1 MKVIDFKFPNCPICD
16 SSNTVDGFPRPDF
29 LCEHD
34 AVFLDNGYIALIEL
48 IDVGPN
54 GDADTGITNRT
65 GRILYLERAFVL
77 ESTNIPL
84 EERQPY
90 VPMDSNVF
98 NMFAGSPKTSNES
111 LH

>member
-34 AVFLDNGYIALIEL
+34 AMLLDNGYISLIEL

-65 GRILYLERAFVL
+65 GRRLYLERDFID
-77 ESTNIPL
+77 EKTNIPIEKL
-84 EERQPY
+84 QSYIPVDTR
-90 VPMDSNVF
+90 VF
-98 NMFAGSPKTSNES
+98 DMFVGSPKCPHES